1 MFHRLAVNFIPGD
14 SGAINTAKDLAAYG
28 ESHGMEVLLPEE
40 SACCCRELA
49 GFAVDQETFG
59 KADLAAAIGGD
70 GTFLRTARIFAD
82 RNIPV
87 MGINR
92 GHLGFLTE
100 FSPDE
105 YMKYLPSIL
114 AGDFHCSV
122 RRLFTAVILRNGKEE
137 LTCDFLNDAVV
148 SRGAVSR
155 AISIS
160 LNLNGN
166 SLGSYSGDGLIVST
180 ATGSTAYSL
189 SAGGPITSPELQD
202 IFLMT
207 PICPHALGMRP
218 MVLPGSSVLRAKAE
232 GTGGNLLLTA
242 DGQEAIEIKESEE
255 ILFRSSEKTLSLIAH
270 PEKNF
275 YYILRE
281 KLNWGK

>member
-1 MFHRLAVNFIPGD
+1 MFHKLAVNFIPGD
-14 SGAINTAKDLAAYG
+14 EGAVNTAKDLAAYG
-28 ESHGMEVLLPEE
+28 EKHGLKIFIPEE
-40 SACCCRELA
+40 TAGCCRELA
-49 GFAVDQETFG
+49 GFAVNQETFAE
-59 KADLAAAIGGD
+59 ADLAVAIGGD
-70 GTFLRTARIFAD
+70 GTFLRTAKIFAD

-92 GHLGFLTE
+92 GHMGFLTE

-122 RRLFTAVILRNGKEE
+122 RRLFTAVIIRNGKEDR
-137 LTCDFLNDAVV
+137 TCDFLNDAVI
-148 SRGAVSR
+148 SRGTVSR
-155 AISIS
+155 AIRIS

-207 PICPHALGMRP
+207 PVCPHALGMRP
-218 MVLPGSSVLRAKAE
+218 MVLPGSSVLRAKAG
-232 GTGGNLLLTA
+232 GTAENLLLTA
-242 DGQEAIEIKESEE
+242 DGQEPIKIQKSEE
-255 ILFRSSEKTLSLIAH
+255 VLFRSSEKTLSLIAH